1 MSLGNTNHRRSIRL
15 SNYDYASRGVYFV
28 TICTHDRQKLFGY
41 IADGVMRINDIGG
54 IVCQEW
60 LRSEH
65 IRCEIQMDEWVVMPN
80 HMHGIVIINN
90 NTVGATGRS
99 PLHDSHQPRGPAKR
113 SLGSLIAGFKSV
125 ATKRINELRGLPG
138 VPVWQRNYYERII
151 RNESE
156 LNRIRQYILDN
167 PRNWGNDELNIL
179 KF

>member
-1 MSLGNTNHRRSIRL
+1 MSSQDKCHRRSIRL
-15 SNYDYASRGVYFV
+15 SNYNYAAQGMYFV
-28 TICTHDRQKLFGY
+28 TICTHDRQKLFGD

-65 IRCEIQMDEWVVMPN
+65 IRCEIQMDEWIVMPN

-90 NTVGATGRS
+90 NTVGAAGRS
-99 PLHDSHQPRGPAKR
+99 PLRPHGPAKH

-138 VPVWQRNYYERII
+138 IPVWQRNYYERII
-151 RNESE
+151 RNGSD
-156 LNRIRQYILDN
+156 LNRIRQYIRDN
-167 PRNWGNDELNIL
+167 PRNWENDELNINH
-179 KF
+179 